1 MPIQLVARPRVHL
14 ARQGD
19 GHVGVGGFAHYHQAR
34 GAGRDAQEF
43 GLLRG
48 GQAGFDRVLRL
59 PQRGHGAQVVGG
71 RELGEVIVQVVGCAG
86 RVDGPDSIAASFK
99 PAKA

>member
-1 MPIQLVARPRVHL
+1 MGDKSLRLEMPIQLVARPRVHL

-48 GQAGFDRVLRL
+48 GDGVVAAAV
-59 PQRGHGAQVVGG
+59 PQRFEK
-71 RELGEVIVQVVGCAG
+71 R
-86 RVDGPDSIAASFK
+86 K
-99 PAKA
+99 